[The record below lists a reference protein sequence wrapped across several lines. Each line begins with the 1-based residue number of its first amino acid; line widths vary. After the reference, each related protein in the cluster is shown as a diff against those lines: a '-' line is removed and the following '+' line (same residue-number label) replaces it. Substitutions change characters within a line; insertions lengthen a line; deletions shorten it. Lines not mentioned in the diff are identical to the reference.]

1 MGECGRKIYESGVYE
16 LASGEFYGEY
26 QHSMDDKGRV
36 IVPAK
41 HREGL
46 GNQFM
51 LTKGHDNCL
60 YIYPLESWSVFRDK
74 LLSLPDADKQIR
86 HAKRFFMSAA
96 TPCELDKQ
104 GRILI
109 PQNLREHALLTKEL
123 YFIGN
128 LDKVEIWD
136 KDRWLSYNGDNDS
149 EYMEQCLAAL
159 GI

>member
-1 MGECGRKIYESGVYE
+1 MKL

-26 QHSMDDKGRV
+26 QHSMDEKGRV
-36 IVPAK
+36 IVPSK
-41 HREGL
+41 HRDGL
-46 GNQFM
+46 GNSFM
-51 LTKGHDNCL
+51 LTKGHDDCL
-60 YIYPLESWSVFRDK
+60 YIYPKEAWEVFRDK
-74 LLSLPDADKQIR
+74 LQSLPDSNKQIR
-86 HAKRFFMSAA
+86 AAKRFFMSAA

-109 PQNLREHALLTKEL
+109 PQNLREFASLTKEL

-136 KDRWLSYNGDNDS
+136 RSKWEAYNCSEDE
-149 EYMEQCLAAL
+149 EYMDECLAAL